1 MGTRKG
7 AKGGKNGHK
16 RHPRCIAIVASN
28 DGDDEKANNS
38 NEECIAAIERDFKHQ
53 TW

>member
-16 RHPRCIAIVASN
+16 RHPRCIAIVA
-28 DGDDEKANNS
+28 NNS
-38 NEECIAAIERDFKHQ
+38 NEECVAAIEHDFKHQ